1 MGYLNA
7 HFKYVIEKAIAPP
20 RKAQRGRVYEL
31 TYDSKTATKNR
42 YLVLGIN
49 VFPKR
54 ASADKQLLHCLDM
67 DLIPITE
74 LKKIIRTATTIKER
88 KEYGIDHQR
97 LEIDGRNRDYYNKQ
111 LKKLQKMIPGM
122 YKTFKVSKI
131 KKFELCNY
139 DFMSI
144 ADPALKKK
152 FGIVDEN

>member
-7 HFKYVIEKAIAPP
+7 HFKYVIEKTIAPP

-31 TYDSKTATKNR
+31 RYDSETATQSR

-49 VFPKR
+49 IFPKR
-54 ASADKQLLHCLDM
+54 APADKQLLHCLDM
-67 DLIPITE
+67 DLIPIIE

-88 KEYGIDHQR
+88 TEYGLAHQR

-111 LKKLQKMIPGM
+111 LKKLQKTIPGM
-122 YKTFKVSKI
+122 YKTFKVNKI

-144 ADPALKKK
+144 VDPALKKK
-152 FGIVDEN
+152 LGLV

>member
-31 TYDSKTATKNR
+31 RYDSETATQSR

-122 YKTFKVSKI
+122 YKTFKMDKI
-131 KKFELCNY
+131 KKFELSNY

-152 FGIVDEN
+152 LGLV

>member
-31 TYDSKTATKNR
+31 RYDSETATQSR

-88 KEYGIDHQR
+88 KEYGIDYQR

-122 YKTFKVSKI
+122 YKTFKMDKI

-152 FGIVDEN
+152 LGLV

>member
-67 DLIPITE
+67 DLIPIIE

-152 FGIVDEN
+152 LGLV

>member
-7 HFKYVIEKAIAPP
+7 HFKYVIDKTPAPK

-31 TYDSKTATKNR
+31 IYDSETASENR

-54 ASADKQLLHCLDM
+54 AAADEQLLHCLDM
-67 DLIPITE
+67 DLIPIIE

-88 KEYGIDHQR
+88 TEYGLDHQR
-97 LEIDGRNRDYYNKQ
+97 LEIDGRNRDYYNRQ

-122 YKTFKVSKI
+122 YKTFKINKI
-131 KKFELCNY
+131 KRFELCNY

-152 FGIVDEN
+152 LGLV

>member
-31 TYDSKTATKNR
+31 RYDSETATQSR

-88 KEYGIDHQR
+88 KEYGIDYQR

-122 YKTFKVSKI
+122 YKTFKMDKI

-152 FGIVDEN
+152 LVLV

>member
-31 TYDSKTATKNR
+31 RYDSETATQSR

-122 YKTFKVSKI
+122 YKTFKMDKI

-152 FGIVDEN
+152 LGLV

>member
-7 HFKYVIEKAIAPP
+7 HFKYITEKAVAPP

-31 TYDSKTATKNR
+31 RYDSKTASENR

-54 ASADKQLLHCLDM
+54 ASVDKQLLHCLDM
-67 DLIPITE
+67 DLIPIIE
-74 LKKIIRTATTIKER
+74 LKKIIKTATTIKER

-122 YKTFKVSKI
+122 YKTFKMDKI

-139 DFMSI
+139 DFMAI
-144 ADPALKKK
+144 ADLALKKK
-152 FGIVDEN
+152 LGLV

>member
-31 TYDSKTATKNR
+31 RYDSETATQSR

-67 DLIPITE
+67 DLIPIIE

-88 KEYGIDHQR
+88 KEYGIDYQR

-122 YKTFKVSKI
+122 YKTFKVNKI

-152 FGIVDEN
+152 LGLV

>member
-31 TYDSKTATKNR
+31 RYDSETATQSR

-152 FGIVDEN
+152 LGLV

>member
-7 HFKYVIEKAIAPP
+7 HFKNVIEKAIAPP

-31 TYDSKTATKNR
+31 RYDSETATQSR

-67 DLIPITE
+67 DLIPIIE

-88 KEYGIDHQR
+88 KEYGIDYQR

-122 YKTFKVSKI
+122 YKTFKMDKI

-152 FGIVDEN
+152 LGLV